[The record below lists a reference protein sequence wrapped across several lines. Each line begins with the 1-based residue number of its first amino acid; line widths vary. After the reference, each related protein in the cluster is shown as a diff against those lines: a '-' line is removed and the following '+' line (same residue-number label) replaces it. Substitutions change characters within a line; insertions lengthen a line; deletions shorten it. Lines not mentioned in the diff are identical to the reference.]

1 MVLDAVPVIAV
12 AFTGTL
18 LIASRG
24 KHQRPL
30 EGTLAGTELGRPLAH
45 PHFGGWNMGIFL
57 LTGIGAPGINLTKPC
72 SHRSWRLMDPL
83 IAIGNGPL

>member
-1 MVLDAVPVIAV
+1 MVLDAVPEIAA
-12 AFTGTL
+12 AFTETL
-18 LIASRG
+18 LIVSRG

-30 EGTLAGTELGRPLAH
+30 EGTLDGTELGRPLAH

-57 LTGIGAPGINLTKPC
+57 LTGIGASRVSLTKPC
-72 SHRSWRLMDPL
+72 SHRNWRLMDPL